1 MEYEIEDE
9 DRLFDPSTNPSLAH
23 RHLRSP
29 QSRPA
34 RTVGYA
40 DSREARRV
48 QKAVLI
54 PEEEQQPA

>member
-23 RHLRSP
+23 NNPRTPRA
-29 QSRPA
+29 RPA
-34 RTVGYA
+34 RTAGYA
-40 DSREARRV
+40 VSREARRV

-54 PEEEQQPA
+54 PEEEQPA

>member
-23 RHLRSP
+23 HNPRTPRA
-29 QSRPA
+29 RPA

-40 DSREARRV
+40 ASREARRV

-54 PEEEQQPA
+54 PEEEQPA

>member
-23 RHLRSP
+23 NNPRTSRT
-29 QSRPA
+29 RPA

-40 DSREARRV
+40 EWREARRV

-54 PEEEQQPA
+54 PEEEQPV